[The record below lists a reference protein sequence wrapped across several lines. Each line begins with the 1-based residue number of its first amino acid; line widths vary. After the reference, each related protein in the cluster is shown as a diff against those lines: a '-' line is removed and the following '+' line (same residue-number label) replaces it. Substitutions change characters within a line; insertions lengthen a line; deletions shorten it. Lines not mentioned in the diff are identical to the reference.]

1 MEDIVRPL
9 RLLVQTRMSRFAD
22 DYRVT
27 DYSIWHDDS
36 TVVPCEF
43 RSSSGA
49 GYPIELILAEVLLAV
64 FHVYGCMDLFR
75 VVERICTPFSSEWVV
90 GVFRGDR
97 GSTAVEC
104 SRDGF
109 GIREAIGK

>member
-1 MEDIVRPL
+1 MRRTLSVSATGMEDIVRRL

-27 DYSIWHDDS
+27 DYSALHDDG
-36 TVVPCEF
+36 TFVPCEF

-64 FHVYGCMDLFR
+64 FHVYGCIDLFM
-75 VVERICTPFSSEWVV
+75 VVGRMCTPFQVNAWWLLEV
-90 GVFRGDR
+90 GV
-97 GSTAVEC
+97 ST
-104 SRDGF
+104 R
-109 GIREAIGK
+109 